1 MPEPRQRWHR
11 WRPFGLLAVVLAVAA
26 VIVFTIP
33 ADSSQTVAVNG
44 RQVRTPRRATVAAAL
59 KAAKVRAPA
68 GTVYSAVSHRVLG
81 NDGLPPRILLDDAP
95 ANLDAPLHPGDRIEA
110 SPGADSIEAV
120 VTRHGPGSGAGLPDV
135 EHQLWRLATPSD
147 ELVVLGERSGE
158 VVQHQGP
165 STPPTPA
172 RPETDKVVALSF
184 DDGPDPHWTPQVLKI
199 LHDEGVPAMFCLV
212 GTAVRRHPEVVAAEL
227 AQGATLCD
235 HTVHHDVHLDQAP
248 HDRVV
253 TEVNE
258 GADIVREASG
268 VAPAFYRPPA
278 GKLSPD
284 VVAVAHQRGLRVL
297 TWSVDP
303 ADYTRPPANVL
314 LARIMSKVGP
324 GAIILLHDGGGDRS
338 QTVALLPPL
347 IQALRADGYRFAAPA
362 VS

>member
-1 MPEPRQRWHR
+1 
-11 WRPFGLLAVVLAVAA
+11 VLAEAA
-26 VIVFTIP
+26 VIVFSVP
-33 ADSSQTVAVNG
+33 ADSSQTVMVNG
-44 RQVRTPRRATVAAAL
+44 RAVRTPRRATVAAAL
-59 KAAKVRAPA
+59 RAAKIRAPA

-165 STPPTPA
+165 STPPSPA

-362 VS
+362 AS